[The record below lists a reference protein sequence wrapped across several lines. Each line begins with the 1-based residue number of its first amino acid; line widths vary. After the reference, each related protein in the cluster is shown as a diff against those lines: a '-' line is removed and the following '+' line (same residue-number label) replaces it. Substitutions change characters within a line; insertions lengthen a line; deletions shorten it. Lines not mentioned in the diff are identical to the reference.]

1 MGTGAH
7 SCLCNAAWKEGQL
20 LGRSGLLPKV
30 VQPSEKWDSPH
41 FVPSP
46 LQGEEPLLL
55 SEIMHLPLLHTHA
68 SGRGDMCPQLFWE
81 RAFPSCHNSSRKQQ
95 TASAPSHHCNM
106 RNTQGASRARL
117 PPCLLPA
124 SSCSLSH
131 VPPSI
136 APLQAAPAGMTMA
149 SLPHG
154 NIHPQYP
161 ACIFLPSPRNAKAWG

>member
-20 LGRSGLLPKV
+20 LGCSGLLPEV
-30 VQPSEKWDSPH
+30 VQPSEKWDFPH

-55 SEIMHLPLLHTHA
+55 SEIMHLHSCFGKGRYVSTALLGE
-68 SGRGDMCPQLFWE
+68 SFSLLPQFFQE
-81 RAFPSCHNSSRKQQ
+81 T
-95 TASAPSHHCNM
+95 TASAPSRHCNL

-117 PPCLLPA
+117 LPCLLPA
-124 SSCSLSH
+124 SSCSLLH

-136 APLQAAPAGMTMA
+136 APLQAALAGMTMA
-149 SLPHG
+149 SHPHG